1 MKILNKVTFF
11 LLVLFFAITIPNA
24 GFASSLAVSVACFD
38 TETGGGLTPR
48 VYACGAFPS
57 GGTPPYTFTWQD
69 YDPGLQF
76 VFGSYMGSASYHALR
91 CNSPIIAGAIVV
103 VEDNAGSIEIG
114 STTVQLNCP

>member
-1 MKILNKVTFF
+1 MKTLNKVTLI
-11 LLVLFFAITIPNA
+11 LLALFFAIMIPKA
-24 GFASSLAVSVACFD
+24 AFASPLAVSVACFD
-38 TETGGGLTPR
+38 TETGGGLNPR

-76 VFGSYMGSASYHALR
+76 VFGSYKSSASYHAIR

-103 VEDNAGSIEIG
+103 VEDSAGTIEIG